1 MRDPAVL
8 AALERTLLQELLR
21 AWVTV
26 NHNHFREA
34 MKPPRFELIDGDRHL
49 GEWRRGP
56 RVIAFS
62 RTFVNRNPWGVV
74 VEVLKHEMAHQYA
87 HEVLGAVDETAHGP
101 AFRQVCERLGID
113 AAASGLPRAAEVDPE
128 QDRVLRRVQKLL
140 ALAESPNANESQA
153 AASAARKLML
163 RYNIDALPTEHG
175 FRHLGEPTG
184 RLQEAD
190 RWLATVLG
198 DHFFVNVI
206 WVPVYDVHTGRT
218 GRVLEICGTPPNL
231 ELATYVHGFLKET
244 SERLW
249 RQHKRAHRIVGDKER
264 QRFVA
269 GVMRGFHEK
278 LQEGARESRE
288 EGLVWVGDPA
298 LDRYMGQR
306 YPRVRHVKYGGK
318 PRTEAW
324 EQGRAAGREIVLHKP
339 VEGKASGGAPKLLK
353 G

>member
-1 MRDPAVL
+1 MRDPALV
-8 AALERTLLQELLR
+8 AAMERVILRELTR
-21 AWVTV
+21 EWATI
-26 NHNHFREA
+26 NINHFRSA
-34 MKPPRFELIDGDRHL
+34 LKAPQLELVDGDRNL
-49 GEWRRGP
+49 GEWRRAH

-62 RTFVNRNPWGVV
+62 RGFVLAKPWGVV

-113 AAASGLPRAAEVDPE
+113 AAASGLPVAGEVDAE
-128 QDRVLRRVQKLL
+128 QDRILRRVQKLL
-140 ALAESPNANESQA
+140 ALAESPNANEAQA

-163 RYNIDALPTEHG
+163 RYNIDTLPSAYG

-184 RLQEAD
+184 RLQEHE
-190 RWLATVLG
+190 RVLATVLG
-198 DHFFVNVI
+198 DHFFVDVI
-206 WVPVYDVHTGRT
+206 WVTAFDVYTGRT
-218 GRVLEICGTPPNL
+218 GRVLEICGTQPNL
-231 ELATYVHGFLKET
+231 EMATYVYGFLRET
-244 SERLW
+244 AARLW
-249 RQHKRAHRIVGDKER
+249 LQHKRIHRIYGDKDR
-264 QRFVA
+264 QRFLA

-288 EGLVWVGDPA
+288 EGLVWVGDPG
-298 LDRYMGQR
+298 LDRYMHQR
-306 YPRVRHVKYGGK
+306 YPRVRNVRYGGK

-339 VEGKASGGAPKLLK
+339 VAGAAESRGRLLK